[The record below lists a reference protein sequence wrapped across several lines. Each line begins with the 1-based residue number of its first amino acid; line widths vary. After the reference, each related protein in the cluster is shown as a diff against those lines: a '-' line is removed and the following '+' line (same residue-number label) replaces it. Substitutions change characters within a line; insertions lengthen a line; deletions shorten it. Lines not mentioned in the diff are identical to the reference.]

1 MNEAEQSDSA
11 DLTVGARVSRSA
23 EKAARP
29 KRKRDAKASKNDP
42 VSQVPVYNDD
52 ELEHIPADVLEW
64 AGIVRPKNK
73 AVSKAAAGKKRVLA
87 ESSGN
92 VAPKNAKKKKAAKKN
107 SPATNE
113 IDNHSTISFQHT
125 IEKLTN
131 GELVRYADSRYSSL
145 LSFGNVEAVTL
156 NIVTSSLSEQDTKQL
171 TSLIKM
177 LKENRNGELPSR
189 IVSSCLT

>member
-11 DLTVGARVSRSA
+11 DLAVGARVSRSA

-29 KRKRDAKASKNDP
+29 KRKRDVKASKHDP

-64 AGIVRPKNK
+64 AGIVRPK
-73 AVSKAAAGKKRVLA
+73 AVSKAAGKKRVLA

-107 SPATNE
+107 TPATNE
-113 IDNHSTISFQHT
+113 IDNHSTIIFQDA

-131 GELVRYADSRYSSL
+131 GELVRCADSRYSSL
-145 LSFGNVEAVTL
+145 LSFSNVEAVTL

-177 LKENRNGELPSR
+177 LKENNGKLPSR
-189 IVSSCLT
+189 IVSGCLT